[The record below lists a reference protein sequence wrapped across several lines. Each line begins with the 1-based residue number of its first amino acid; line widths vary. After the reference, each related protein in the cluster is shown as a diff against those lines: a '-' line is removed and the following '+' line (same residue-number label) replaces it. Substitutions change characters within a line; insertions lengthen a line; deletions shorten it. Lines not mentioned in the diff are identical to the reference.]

1 MLTSLALLFILALIL
16 GYISQ
21 KLKLPSLIGIL
32 MTGIILG
39 PSVLNLL
46 APQILDISIDLR
58 KIALIVILLRA
69 GLSLNIHDL
78 RKAGTATLM
87 MMFIPACFEI
97 IGITLSAPLLFDLSY
112 LEAALLGC
120 VIAAV
125 SPAVVVPKMLQLME
139 LKYGTNKS
147 IPQMITAASSV
158 DDVFVIVLFTL
169 FSGSLLGQMDL
180 VKTLIGLPSAIILGL
195 IIGVVCGYLLSF
207 YFKKKHLRDT
217 NKVIIIL
224 SIAFLLLALEQKL
237 EAYVSISALLAIMTL
252 GAAIF
257 YFYPVLAKRLSPK
270 FQKLWVAAEIL
281 LFVLV
286 GASVNISYIREAGFA
301 ALAVICIGLVCR
313 MTGVFLALSKS
324 ALNNKEKLFCM
335 IAYSPKATV
344 QAALASVP
352 LSMGLPCGETILT
365 TAVLAIL
372 ITAPLGAIGME
383 QTYKKLLQQG

>member
-1 MLTSLALLFILALIL
+1 MLTSLALLFILALFL

-21 KLKLPSLIGIL
+21 KLKLPTLIGIL
-32 MTGIILG
+32 TTGILLG

-46 APQILDISIDLR
+46 APAILDISLDLR

-69 GLSLNIHDL
+69 GLSLNIYDL
-78 RKAGTATLM
+78 RKAGTATIL
-87 MMFIPACFEI
+87 MMFIPATFEI
-97 IGITLSAPLLFDLSY
+97 IGITLTAPLLFDLSY
-112 LEAALLGC
+112 LEAALLGS

-125 SPAVVVPKMLQLME
+125 SPAVVVPKMLHLME
-139 LKYGTNKS
+139 EKYGTNKS

-169 FSGSLLGQMDL
+169 FTGSLLGRVDL
-180 VKTLIGLPSAIILGL
+180 IKTLIGLPSAILLGL
-195 IIGVVCGYLLSF
+195 IIGAVCGYILSL

-257 YFYPVLAKRLSPK
+257 FFYPVLAKRLSLK
-270 FQKLWVAAEIL
+270 FQKLWVGAEIL

-286 GASVNISYIREAGFA
+286 GASVNLDYMHEAGVV
-301 ALAVICIGLVCR
+301 ALAVIGIGLCCR
-313 MTGVFLALSKS
+313 MAGVFIALSKS
-324 ALNNKEKLFCM
+324 SLNNKEKLFCM

-352 LSMGLPCGETILT
+352 LSMGLPCGDIILT
-365 TAVLAIL
+365 TAVVAIL

-383 QTYKKLLQQG
+383 QTYKKLLQRE